1 MLLHRL
7 EIASLAAALSG
18 AAALAGYQPVAA
30 VSSTIPIS
38 IASTMTV
45 STSTIEVEFPVT
57 VTCDDIGAFDS
68 YVYVHLQQDQTG
80 ATGSGDF
87 RPLICDSTPHQY
99 LVHVFADALVFH
111 DGAATA
117 SSVAQNIGQNFIEQ
131 SGSVSAPT
139 TLVFGKVD
147 DPATSVTS
155 STTGSTYNVTIEKKG
170 SLYGKEITGDG
181 YGLARID
188 VTVTCTP
195 PTTYYSPWLTI
206 DIEAPN
212 GHGVLTGSNAFN
224 NPPNP
229 QLVCDG
235 FGHRYEFTVFAQLNT
250 GPPGGFTSGRA
261 SAAAYIEG
269 SYGSPQWPTAPNA
282 DAVATIQLG

>member
-1 MLLHRL
+1 V
-7 EIASLAAALSG
+7 
-18 AAALAGYQPVAA
+18 LAGAQTAGA

-38 IASTMTV
+38 IAAAMTV

-57 VTCDDIGAFDS
+57 VTCDDIGAIDS
-68 YVYVHLQQDQTG
+68 YVYVHLQQDKTG
-80 ATGSGDF
+80 ASGSGEV
-87 RPLICDSTPHQY
+87 RPLICDSNPHLY

-117 SSVAQNIGQNFIEQ
+117 SSVAQNIGQNLLEQ
-131 SGSVSAPT
+131 SGSASAPT

-155 STTGSTYNVTIEKKG
+155 STSGSTYNVTIEKKG
-170 SLYGKEITGDG
+170 SLFGKEIIGDG
-181 YGLARID
+181 YGIAHIN

-195 PTTYYSPWLTI
+195 PTTSYSPWLTV
-206 DIEAPN
+206 DVEAPN
-212 GHGVLTGSNAFN
+212 GQGVITGSNAFN
-224 NPPNP
+224 NPPDP

-235 FGHRYEFTVFAQLNT
+235 TAHTYEFTVFAQLNT

-261 SAAAYIEG
+261 SAAAYIEA

-282 DAVATIQLG
+282 DAVATVQLG